1 MIAMPE
7 ESQTQ
12 VDLHKLIQ
20 WRYWVRVADL
30 VHQEEKRHRH
40 YSFCLHNF
48 RWHCIDQANALF
60 PENFYLILQMEIWP
74 DVSNQK
80 GNRDEL

>member
-7 ESQTQ
+7 EY
-12 VDLHKLIQ
+12 HIQ
-20 WRYWVRVADL
+20 DDQQNLVLWHYWVSVADL
-30 VHQEEKRHRH
+30 VCRQEKRHRH

-60 PENFYLILQMEIWP
+60 PEKFHLILKMNILP
-74 DVSNQK
+74 DVGNQK
-80 GNRDEL
+80 GDCDEQ